1 MSPESGASARI
12 SAARTFLFVPGDRP
26 DRFDKAVASGADI
39 VILDLE
45 DAVTPAAKDV
55 ARNAV
60 GDWLRAGNSAVV
72 RINASGSD
80 WFEEDL
86 ALSACSGLL
95 GIMLPKAEVGS
106 ALDRVAAM
114 SPVVA
119 LIESAAGV
127 ADIQAIARR
136 SGVVRLAF
144 GTIDLALDLDT
155 TSDEVLVTIGTQ
167 FVVASRAAGLSS
179 PIDGVTVGF
188 KDPALVQ
195 DAMQLARTRGFGAKL
210 CIHPAQL
217 AAVRQALAPSAEDIA
232 RAMRIIEADRA
243 SGGAAVALDGQMVD
257 KPLVAKA
264 QRLLADAKSL

>member
-1 MSPESGASARI
+1 MQPDLGASERI

-26 DRFDKAVASGADI
+26 DRFDKAAASGADI

-45 DAVTPAAKDV
+45 DAVAPAAKDI
-55 ARNAV
+55 ARKAV
-60 GDWLRAGNSAVV
+60 GDWLDAGNSAVV

-80 WFEEDL
+80 WFEKDL
-86 ALSACSGLL
+86 DLSACSGLL
-95 GIMLPKAEVGS
+95 GVMLPKAEVGS
-106 ALDRVAAM
+106 ALDRVGAM
-114 SPVVA
+114 KPVVA

-127 ADIQAIARR
+127 ADVQVIARHA
-136 SGVVRLAF
+136 GVVRLAF

-155 TSDEVLVTIGTQ
+155 TVDEVLVTIGTQ
-167 FVVASRAAGLSS
+167 LVVASRAADLSS

-188 KDPALVQ
+188 KDSKLVE
-195 DAMQLARTRGFGAKL
+195 DSMRLARARGFGAKL

-232 RAMRIIEADRA
+232 RATRIIEADRA

-257 KPLVAKA
+257 KPLVARA
-264 QRLLADAKSL
+264 HRLLADAKPL